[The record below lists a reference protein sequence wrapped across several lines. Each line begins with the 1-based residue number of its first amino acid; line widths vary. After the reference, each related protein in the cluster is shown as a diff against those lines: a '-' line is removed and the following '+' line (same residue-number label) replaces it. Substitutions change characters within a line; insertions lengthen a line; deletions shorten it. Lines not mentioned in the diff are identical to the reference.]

1 MVRFLVYGFR
11 CTTHKELLNNFVQGK
26 FEDVII
32 GNGQDYK
39 IIGRSTIQLKLYN
52 GEKLLLYDVR
62 DISYL
67 KYNYMC

>member
-11 CTTHKELLNNFVQGK
+11 CTNHKELLNNFVQGK
-26 FEDVII
+26 FEDVTI